1 MNGMIAN
8 LSRGVYD
15 FKATLFRNNDK
26 NQGVAIELK
35 NFISDNDTSLKKRM
49 GTTFLYELHPESV
62 LVPFD
67 YDDDQHYLMEF
78 KYSNTKPVCQFYQYI
93 NGKLTLGGFGR
104 TKYTQPNFSSNTQ
117 SGYEIS
123 DAKSS
128 NEAYKK
134 YIYGYGSDDK
144 KAALMTSQVEEVSG
158 RMTDYW
164 CQIKFPKPINISSVR
179 YIYTN
184 RSDIYPSTGTTH
196 IFMCYWATVEI
207 WGSNDGEH
215 WTVIKKISNEEPETS
230 RAGFK
235 YSPDIEILEDKY
247 YSYLR
252 FYCRDIRK
260 TSSYPW
266 PDWADKPT
274 AAFGSI
280 SISGVLEEETKPVDT
295 TITPEQAKNMRYT
308 QQWRKIVFASEEFA
322 PVQFTNTFANYSPT
336 GLQFELLGY
345 PKICMYYQQ
354 RMLFNGFSNQPLQF
368 NLSKAGDTKEFTL
381 NTENTTASDPIQ
393 GVMQEQVFKPCWA
406 YGGRNVLYIGSKDG
420 IFVIQSGNGTAVT
433 ATQIDAH
440 LRLAKPCADMDI
452 VKNEDVGYFVGADE
466 ESIYSFD
473 FDRQVD
479 RMTAVKINEHC
490 QEKFRS
496 GVKKIIGV
504 NGTDNYLIALLN
516 NGTMVMCFISNYLEF
531 TSPLSDVGNQGY
543 FSFYPIE
550 SEMTILDV
558 MKIRDNETGDD
569 KVFLHAELPNGK
581 YGLLSLDSFDM
592 TNVDHYW
599 EDKVPENGIDG
610 LKQLFA
616 FQDANVLLDSKYT
629 ATIEQPGEV
638 EIYVYQNPQKLY
650 GWDLYNS
657 LVPSAGLLGE
667 GYSLTENPAYK
678 EQIYNRN
685 GSVWGF
691 GPEGYEYRYLFG
703 GATPNGDGGKQ
714 LLLSLNDTV
723 IPQTPQALKRN
734 SAKDVDYQ
742 TPPSGKYLIAGNV
755 DLPWD
760 NAVEVHLSD
769 NNGHVLVLKNLE
781 KTTGGWFAEIEASGI
796 FLFDTIYTSYEAYYN
811 KWVLP
816 EVFKDLPLQA
826 VQEGKVTECT
836 WTSDGLLET
845 KTPMKSGVV
854 FGMPYTAM
862 ARYVNLEN
870 VKTISYYKTVSKI
883 GVQSVCSFGIEVATN
898 DMVFAK
904 LEEFKDVALNVPG
917 RMLPIPSYQD
927 AKVGSN
933 SCKNPQI
940 AIKSD
945 LPFYVEI
952 GFIMYDIGVK

>member
-1 MNGMIAN
+1 MNGMIGN

-15 FKATLFRNNDK
+15 FKASLFRNNDK

-49 GTTFLYELHPESV
+49 GTTFLYELNPESV

-104 TKYTQPNFSSNTQ
+104 TTYTQPTFASNDQ
-117 SGYEIS
+117 SGYEIT
-123 DAKSS
+123 DAKASS
-128 NEAYKK
+128 EAYKK
-134 YIYGYGSDDK
+134 YNYGYGSADK
-144 KAALMTSQVEEVSG
+144 KAALMTSQVEAASG

-184 RSDIYPSTGTTH
+184 RSDIYPYSGTTH

-207 WGSNDGEH
+207 WGSNDGEK
-215 WTVIKKISNEEPETS
+215 WTVIKQISNAEPETT
-230 RAGFK
+230 RAAGFK
-235 YSPDIEILEDKY
+235 YSPVIEILEDKY

-260 TSSYPW
+260 TSTYPW

-280 SISGVLEEETKPVDT
+280 SISGVLEEDSKPVDT

-322 PVQFTNTFANYSPT
+322 PVQFTNTFGNYAPT
-336 GLQFELLGY
+336 GLDFELLGY

-368 NLSKAGDTKEFTL
+368 NLSKAGNTKEFTL
-381 NTENTTASDPIQ
+381 NTENTTATDPIQ
-393 GVMQEQVFKPCWA
+393 GVMQEQIFKPCWA

-504 NGTDNYLIALLN
+504 NGTDSYLIALLN

-569 KVFLHAELPNGK
+569 KVFLHAQLPNGK

-599 EDKVPENGIDG
+599 EDNAIEKGIDG
-610 LKQLFA
+610 LTQLFA
-616 FQDANVLLDSKYT
+616 FQDSNVLLDSKYIPI
-629 ATIEQPGEV
+629 IEQPGDV
-638 EIYVYQNPQKLY
+638 EIH
-650 GWDLYNS
+650 
-657 LVPSAGLLGE
+657 
-667 GYSLTENPAYK
+667 
-678 EQIYNRN
+678 I
-685 GSVWGF
+685 
-691 GPEGYEYRYLFG
+691 
-703 GATPNGDGGKQ
+703 
-714 LLLSLNDTV
+714 
-723 IPQTPQALKRN
+723 
-734 SAKDVDYQ
+734 SAKDTNNQ
-742 TPPSGKYLIAGNV
+742 NPPSGKYLVVTNI

-760 NAVEVHLSD
+760 NAVEVYLSD

-781 KTTGGWFAEIEASGI
+781 KTTGGWFAEIEASGT
-796 FLFDTIYTSYEAYYN
+796 FLFDTIYTSYEVYYN
-811 KWVLP
+811 KWALP
-816 EVFKDLPLQA
+816 EAFKDLPLQA
-826 VQEGKVTECT
+826 VQEGKVIKCSWGE
-836 WTSDGLLET
+836 DGLLET
-845 KTPMKSGVV
+845 EKPLKVGAV
-854 FGMPYTAM
+854 FGMPYTAI
-862 ARYVNLEN
+862 ARYVNLDN
-870 VKTISYYKTVSKI
+870 VKTISYYKTVSKV

-898 DMVFAK
+898 DMDFSELA
-904 LEEFKDVALNVPG
+904 EFKDVSSNIPG

-940 AIKSD
+940 VIKSD
-945 LPFYVEI
+945 LPFYAEI

>member
-1 MNGMIAN
+1 MNGMIGN

-15 FKATLFRNNDK
+15 FKASLFRNNDK

-49 GTTFLYELHPESV
+49 GTTFLYELQPESV

-78 KYSNTKPVCQFYQYI
+78 KYSNAKPVCQFYQYI
-93 NGKLTLGGFGR
+93 DGKLTLGGFGR
-104 TKYTQPNFSSNTQ
+104 TRYVQPNFSSNTQ
-117 SGYEIS
+117 EGYEIT
-123 DAKSS
+123 DAKAS

-134 YIYGYGSDDK
+134 YNYGYGSDDK

-184 RSDIYPSTGTTH
+184 RSDIYPSSGTTH

-207 WGSNDGEH
+207 WGSNDGKN
-215 WTVIKKISNEEPETS
+215 WTVIKKISNEEPTVS

-252 FYCRDIRK
+252 FYCRDITK

-266 PDWADKPT
+266 PDWAENPT

-280 SISGVLEEETKPVDT
+280 SISGVLEEDSKPVDT

-308 QQWRKIVFASEEFA
+308 QQWRKIVFASEEFE
-322 PVQFTNTFANYSPT
+322 PVQFTNTFANYSPA
-336 GLQFELLGY
+336 GLGFELLGY

-420 IFVIQSGNGTAVT
+420 IFVIQSGAGVAVT

-473 FDRQVD
+473 FDQQVD
-479 RMTAVKINEHC
+479 RMTAVKINKHC
-490 QEKFRS
+490 QEKFNS
-496 GVKKIIGV
+496 GIKKIIGV
-504 NGTDNYLIALLN
+504 NGADNYLIALLK
-516 NGTMVMCFISNYLEF
+516 NGTLVMCFISNYLEF

-558 MKIRDNETGDD
+558 MKIRDNVTGDD

-581 YGLLSLDSFDM
+581 YGLLSLDSFNM

-599 EDKVPENGIDG
+599 EDNSIEKGIDG
-610 LKQLFA
+610 LTQLFA
-616 FQDANVLLDSKYT
+616 FQDSNVLLDSKYIPI
-629 ATIEQPGEV
+629 IEQPGDV
-638 EIYVYQNPQKLY
+638 EIY
-650 GWDLYNS
+650 
-657 LVPSAGLLGE
+657 
-667 GYSLTENPAYK
+667 
-678 EQIYNRN
+678 I
-685 GSVWGF
+685 
-691 GPEGYEYRYLFG
+691 
-703 GATPNGDGGKQ
+703 
-714 LLLSLNDTV
+714 
-723 IPQTPQALKRN
+723 
-734 SAKDVDYQ
+734 SAKDTNNQ
-742 TPPSGKYLIAGNV
+742 NPPSGKYLVATNI

-769 NNGHVLVLKNLE
+769 NNGHVIVLKNLE
-781 KTTGGWFAEIEASGI
+781 KTTGGWFAEIEANEEFS
-796 FLFDTIYTSYEAYYN
+796 FDNIYTSYEAYYN

-845 KTPMKSGVV
+845 KKPMKSGVV
-854 FGMPYTAM
+854 FGIPYTAM

-898 DMVFAK
+898 DMDFSK
-904 LEEFKDVALNVPG
+904 LEEFKDVSSNIPD

-940 AIKSD
+940 IIKSD
-945 LPFYVEI
+945 LPFYAEI

>member
-1 MNGMIAN
+1 MNGMIGN

-15 FKATLFRNNDK
+15 FKASLFRNNDK

-49 GTTFLYELHPESV
+49 GTTFLYELNPESV

-78 KYSNTKPVCQFYQYI
+78 KYSNAKPVCQFYQYT
-93 NGKLTLGGFGR
+93 NGKLTLGDFGR
-104 TKYTQPNFSSNTQ
+104 SNYTQPTFSSNDQ
-117 SGYEIS
+117 SDYEIT
-123 DAKSS
+123 DAKASS
-128 NEAYKK
+128 EAYKK
-134 YIYGYGSDDK
+134 YNDGYGSDDK
-144 KAALMTSQVEEVSG
+144 KAALMTSQVETSYG
-158 RMTDYW
+158 RLTDYW

-179 YIYTN
+179 YIYAN
-184 RSDIYPSTGTTH
+184 RSDIYPSGGTTH

-207 WGSNDGEH
+207 WGSNDGEK
-215 WTVIKKISNEEPETS
+215 WTVIKQITNEEPATT

-252 FYCRDIRK
+252 FYCRDITK
-260 TSSYPW
+260 TSAYPW
-266 PDWADKPT
+266 PDWADEPT

-280 SISGVLEEETKPVDT
+280 AISGVLEEDSKPVDT

-336 GLQFELLGY
+336 GLDFELLGY

-381 NTENTTASDPIQ
+381 NTENTTATDPIQ
-393 GVMQEQVFKPCWA
+393 GVMQEQIFKPCWA

-569 KVFLHAELPNGK
+569 KVFLHAQLPNGQ

-599 EDKVPENGIDG
+599 EDNAIEKGIDG
-610 LKQLFA
+610 LKQLFD
-616 FQDANVLLDSKYT
+616 FQDSNVLLDSKYIP
-629 ATIEQPGEV
+629 TIEQPGDV
-638 EIYVYQNPQKLY
+638 EICIYNNPQKLY
-650 GWDLYNS
+650 GWDIYNHLLPDS
-657 LVPSAGLLGE
+657 GLLGE

-691 GPEGYEYRYLFG
+691 GTEGYEYRYLFG
-703 GATPNGDGGKQ
+703 GAIPDSYGGKE
-714 LLLSLNDTV
+714 LLLSFNGTP

-734 SAKDVDYQ
+734 SAKDIDYQ
-742 TPPSGKYLIAGNV
+742 TPPSGKYLVASNI

-760 NAVEVHLSD
+760 NAVEVHLTD
-769 NNGHVLVLKNLE
+769 KAGNVVVLNNIE
-781 KTTGGWFAEIEASGI
+781 KTTGGWFAEVRGNESFA
-796 FLFDTIYTSYEAYYN
+796 FDTVYTKYETLYS
-811 KWVLP
+811 KWQLP
-816 EVFKDLPLQA
+816 ESFQNLDLVA
-826 VQEGKVTECT
+826 VQEGKVIKCSWGE
-836 WTSDGLLET
+836 DGLLET
-845 KTPMKSGVV
+845 EKPLKDGAV
-854 FGMPYTAM
+854 FGMPYTAI
-862 ARYVNLEN
+862 ARYVNLDN
-870 VKTISYYKTVSKI
+870 VKTISYYKTVSKV

-898 DMVFAK
+898 DMDFSE
-904 LEEFKDVALNVPG
+904 LEEFKDVSSNIPG

-940 AIKSD
+940 VIKSD
-945 LPFYVEI
+945 LPFYAEI